1 METEFLRIWLS
12 LQHFWDLV
20 GTQITLMWLPSRRLQ
35 LVIIAVC
42 YVAAWALRL
51 VLAPRLHAWLHAR
64 EGWPKWR
71 LRAMVVVQK
80 RLQLIFLAALL
91 WAATGAMR
99 AIFFFPSRSY
109 LIELAATIALA
120 LLLVSVVARLIRN
133 VAVRRLVMWGVGAW
147 ITLYYVG
154 LIEETTATL
163 DGLAISAGNFR
174 MSVLTVIEAL
184 VVTGALFM
192 LARFLSRVAAERIQA
207 NEKISPSVQVLSVK
221 LLQIGFFGA
230 AILIGLSAVGVDLTA
245 FAFMSGAIGLG
256 IGFGLQKV
264 VSNLI
269 SGLILLMDKS
279 IKPGDVISLGE
290 TFGWISHLGARYVGV
305 VTRDGKEYLIPNEDL
320 ITGQVV
326 NWSHSSELVRLDIF
340 FGVSYDSDPHEVRKI
355 ASTAAAEV
363 PRVVTNPAPICH
375 VVGFGDSSI
384 DLILRFWIRDPTG
397 GLTNVRGA
405 VFLAL
410 WDALKAAQIEIPF
423 PRRDVKIMAEHRMA
437 EHKAD

>member
-221 LLQIGFFGA
+221 LLQIGFLEP
-230 AILIGLSAVGVDLTA
+230 ITSTRLPSVINTPVSSPRPIPIQPGLLATA
-245 FAFMSGAIGLG
+245 
-256 IGFGLQKV
+256 
-264 VSNLI
+264 
-269 SGLILLMDKS
+269 
-279 IKPGDVISLGE
+279 
-290 TFGWISHLGARYVGV
+290 
-305 VTRDGKEYLIPNEDL
+305 
-320 ITGQVV
+320 
-326 NWSHSSELVRLDIF
+326 
-340 FGVSYDSDPHEVRKI
+340 
-355 ASTAAAEV
+355 
-363 PRVVTNPAPICH
+363 
-375 VVGFGDSSI
+375 
-384 DLILRFWIRDPTG
+384 
-397 GLTNVRGA
+397 
-405 VFLAL
+405 
-410 WDALKAAQIEIPF
+410 
-423 PRRDVKIMAEHRMA
+423 
-437 EHKAD
+437 